1 MPIKT
6 EGTTYKLN
14 MICDLTFFFDRI
26 CDLTPNVKFI
36 DKTVTKEER

>member
-14 MICDLTFFFDRI
+14 MICDLT
-26 CDLTPNVKFI
+26 TNVEFI